1 MSAGAQPFSICV
13 TNGKELFCSSGGFL
27 PRCPKLLFV
36 LHKIQPQLSPSPAPL
51 AQELS
56 ELDLADTLL
65 EHSRE
70 RQPEAA
76 EDEDL
81 DAVRQGFEQS
91 LAGQGQFASEFFH
104 EFEEKHH
111 PSEPRI

>member
-1 MSAGAQPFSICV
+1 VSAGAQPFSICA

-27 PRCPKLLFV
+27 PRCPKLLSV
-36 LHKIQPQLSPSPAPL
+36 PHKKQPQLLPSPASL

-56 ELDLADTLL
+56 ELDLEDTLL
-65 EHSRE
+65 QHSRE
-70 RQPEAA
+70 RQPEDA

-81 DAVRQGFEQS
+81 DAVRQGLGQS

-104 EFEEKHH
+104 EFEEKHD